1 MIKGI
6 YGDIMNNY
14 NTCLLGVP
22 IFKNL
27 SETDLVKISNLIEPV
42 DLLKNSDLYQS
53 GDIVS
58 DLFILHRG
66 SLKVYD
72 LSDDGKMQIL
82 RILKP
87 GDFIGENALFSG
99 SLAND
104 FVGAMV
110 SSHICRIPGE
120 QFKELLKESP
130 ELSLQIIE
138 VMAKRLTDIE
148 DKVLLNSTLPTQQRI
163 LKTLQ
168 QLADSTGMV
177 LLPTSK
183 KDFAASLG
191 MAQETLSRQ
200 LSQLQKQGVIS
211 MSGQRMIQLVY

>member
-1 MIKGI
+1 
-6 YGDIMNNY
+6 MNKY

-27 SETDLVKISNLIEPV
+27 KEEDLIAISDLIQPVDLVKN
-42 DLLKNSDLYQS
+42 NDLYQS
-53 GDIVS
+53 GDTVS

-72 LSDDGKMQIL
+72 INEQGKVQIL

-87 GDFIGENALFSG
+87 GDFLGENALFTDSI
-99 SLAND
+99 SNEY
-104 FVGAMV
+104 VGAMV
-110 SSHICRIPGE
+110 SSHICRIPGDG
-120 QFKELLKESP
+120 FKALLETSP
-130 ELSLQIIE
+130 MLSLEIIS
-138 VMAKRLTDIE
+138 VLAQRLDAIE
-148 DKVLLNSTLPTQQRI
+148 GKVLLNSTLPTQQRI
-163 LKTLQ
+163 LKTLE
-168 QLADSTGMV
+168 QLSDDTGMV

-200 LSQLQKQGVIS
+200 LSSLQKDGIIS
-211 MSGQRMIQLVY
+211 MSGQRMIQIV

>member
-1 MIKGI
+1 MSK
-6 YGDIMNNY
+6 Y

-27 SETDLVKISNLIEPV
+27 SEDDLIEISNLIQPV
-42 DLLKNSDLYQS
+42 DILKNNDLYQA
-53 GDIVS
+53 GDLIS

-72 LSDDGKMQIL
+72 LNDDGKMQIV

-87 GDFIGENALFSG
+87 GDFIGENALFSE
-99 SLAND
+99 SLSTD
-104 FVGAMV
+104 YVGAMV
-110 SSHICRIPGE
+110 SSHICRIPGSE
-120 QFKELLKESP
+120 FKELLLRSP
-130 ELSLQIIE
+130 KLAIQIIE
-138 VMAKRLTDIE
+138 SLSNRLNNIE
-148 DKVLLNSTLPTQQRI
+148 GKVLLNSTLPTQQRI
-163 LKTLQ
+163 MKTLE
-168 QLADSTGMV
+168 QLADDTGMV
-177 LLPTSK
+177 ILPTSK

-200 LSQLQKQGVIS
+200 LAQLQKNGVIS